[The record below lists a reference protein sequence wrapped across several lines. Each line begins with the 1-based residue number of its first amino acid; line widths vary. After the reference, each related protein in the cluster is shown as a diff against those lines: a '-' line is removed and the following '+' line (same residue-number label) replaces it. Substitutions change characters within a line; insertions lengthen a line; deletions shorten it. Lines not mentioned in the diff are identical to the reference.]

1 MRLTRST
8 GDRLGA
14 KQAGVPPRYEALSSL
29 WRWDV
34 VQGQFEKVEEVTTQG
49 ATDFEHF
56 RLDGS
61 DYLAVS
67 NEEDIQKRL
76 HQTSVIYRLDPW
88 CTDTPR
94 GDAQK

>member
-14 KQAGVPPRYEALSSL
+14 KQAAVPPRYEALSSL

-34 VQGQFEKVEEVTTQG
+34 AQRQFEKVAEVTTQG

-56 RLDGS
+56 HLDGS

-67 NEEDIQKRL
+67 NEGDIQKRL
-76 HQTSVIYRLDPW
+76 HQTSVIYRLDPG